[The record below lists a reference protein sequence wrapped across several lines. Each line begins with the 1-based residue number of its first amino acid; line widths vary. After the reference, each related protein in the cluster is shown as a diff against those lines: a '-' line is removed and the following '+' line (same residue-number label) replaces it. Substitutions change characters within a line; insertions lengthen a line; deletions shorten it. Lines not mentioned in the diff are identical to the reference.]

1 MLSCLNTGCAP
12 IADLIEVLTNVGKP
26 GYRGEKLDM
35 VFLISMALW
44 RFAGYRLIKSTA
56 Y

>member
-1 MLSCLNTGCAP
+1 MPKYRVCPLLL
-12 IADLIEVLTNVGKP
+12 DLIEVLTNVGKS
-26 GYRGEKLDM
+26 GYRREKLDM
-35 VFLISMALW
+35 VFLTSMAIW